1 MLGIWHGVVVST
13 LGYHFGWPRFDSPPR
28 PGCTSSLLPFSSRLQ
43 HFINSLRRRLHSSIN
58 QTSKQFLMLT
68 AKGAWIKKRCI
79 YHKMMTT
86 KLNLRYLDRTRPW
99 TEDKQS
105 NLLRLA
111 HCSRRLRPH
120 SHWVWLEWVH
130 ACCWCLLA
138 AALNWFFSPFFTQN
152 VFIQINQKTKR
163 CYLNLKNL
171 KIAYLFKTCFC
182 RTSLKYFSTVLYDL
196 TASHTKLK

>member
-1 MLGIWHGVVVST
+1 MYLQQNDDNKTKFT
-13 LGYHFGWPRFDSPPR
+13 LPWSDQAMNCRQAEQK
-28 PGCTSSLLPFSSRLQ
+28 SLL
-43 HFINSLRRRLHSSIN
+43 I
-58 QTSKQFLMLT
+58 
-68 AKGAWIKKRCI
+68 
-79 YHKMMTT
+79 
-86 KLNLRYLDRTRPW
+86 
-99 TEDKQS
+99 
-105 NLLRLA
+105 LRL
-111 HCSRRLRPH
+111 CWLCLRPH

-182 RTSLKYFSTVLYDL
+182 RTSLKHFSTVLYDL